1 MNKIDDLR
9 WTRIFTPIHI
19 PRYLIE
25 QVRDRDYLVEDFYKY
40 HEINC
45 ASRGENNELKLNPF
59 SHLYVLMN
67 EESIVKGMVWFSI
80 DPLTKDMLI
89 QTFSVDKEYWCK
101 GIAVK
106 KLAEHIKNIRKKAN
120 LNKIYWVTNYP
131 KHSER
136 NGFKRSKSIL
146 MEYVEEDNA
155 SKECGKNNKEN
166 KHGKDTSRRLTKF
179 GKHRSVDAS
188 TEQLSNE
195 CSGTYA
201 ATGSE

>member
-1 MNKIDDLR
+1 MNKIDDLK

-25 QVRDRDYLVEDFYKY
+25 QVRDREYSVDDFYKY

-45 ASRGENNELKLNPF
+45 AYRGENNELKFNPF

-67 EESIVKGMVWFSI
+67 EENGVKGMVWFCI
-80 DPLTKDMLI
+80 DPLTKDMII
-89 QTFSVDKEYWCK
+89 QTFSIDKEYWCK

-106 KLAEHIKNIRKKAN
+106 KLAEHIKSIREKGN

-136 NGFKRSKSIL
+136 NGFKRSKSVL
-146 MEYVEEDNA
+146 MEYVGEENT
-155 SKECGKNNKEN
+155 SKQCVEKNKEN
-166 KHGKDTSRRLTKF
+166 QHGKDISRRIRKR
-179 GKHRSVDAS
+179 GEHRPVDAS

-195 CSGTYA
+195 CAGSYA
-201 ATGSE
+201 ATGS